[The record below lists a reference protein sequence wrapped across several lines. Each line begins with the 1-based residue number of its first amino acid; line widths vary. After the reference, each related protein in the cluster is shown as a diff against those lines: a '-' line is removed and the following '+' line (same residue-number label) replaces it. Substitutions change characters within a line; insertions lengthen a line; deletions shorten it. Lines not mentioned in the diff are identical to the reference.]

1 MIEFGHFRPT
11 DYDEVMALWCAT
23 EGLTL
28 RDADSREAI
37 VRYLERNPSLSF
49 VARDAGHLV
58 GAVLSGTDGRRGY
71 LQHLAVAPS
80 HRGRGVG
87 RALAERAVEALRS
100 LGVTKCHL
108 MVSQE
113 NAAARAFWE
122 HLGWQERADVVLMSH
137 ADPNAA
143 NA

>member
-1 MIEFGHFRPT
+1 
-11 DYDEVMALWCAT
+11 MALWCNT

-28 RDADSREAI
+28 READSREAI
-37 VRYLERNPSLSF
+37 ARYLGRNPGLSF
-49 VARDAGHLV
+49 VARDAGQLV
-58 GAVLSGTDGRRGY
+58 GAVLAGTDGRRGY

-108 MVSQE
+108 MVRQE

-122 HLGWQERADVVLMSH
+122 HLGWQDRADVVLMSH
-137 ADPNAA
+137 ADPNVA